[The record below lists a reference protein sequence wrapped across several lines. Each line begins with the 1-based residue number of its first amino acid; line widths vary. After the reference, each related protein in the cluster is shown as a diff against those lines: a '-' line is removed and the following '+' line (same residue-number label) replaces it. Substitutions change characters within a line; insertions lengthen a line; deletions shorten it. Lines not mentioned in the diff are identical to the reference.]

1 MAEEKKITRLADV
14 GELEADLKKD
24 LAEEEAKG
32 KAADILF
39 CESIEDELPDLEKL
53 PTVDPES
60 LRPKTSMK
68 YDALTRTVT
77 CRNCSGE
84 VKLGE
89 YDNPEDFR
97 YCPFCGRQL
106 QQESKDF
113 ALLDEQSKPIGKFC
127 HIYWRHPTTTDCIL
141 GDCNVTY
148 EPDGIE
154 RTQGY
159 SFSNTPDE
167 IRKWNKRSL
176 SWDMNKAKW
185 R

>member
-39 CESIEDELPDLEKL
+39 CESIEDELSDLEKL

-68 YDALTRTVT
+68 YDTLTRTVT

-89 YDNPEDFR
+89 YDNP
-97 YCPFCGRQL
+97 
-106 QQESKDF
+106 
-113 ALLDEQSKPIGKFC
+113 
-127 HIYWRHPTTTDCIL
+127 
-141 GDCNVTY
+141 
-148 EPDGIE
+148 
-154 RTQGY
+154 
-159 SFSNTPDE
+159 
-167 IRKWNKRSL
+167 
-176 SWDMNKAKW
+176 
-185 R
+185 